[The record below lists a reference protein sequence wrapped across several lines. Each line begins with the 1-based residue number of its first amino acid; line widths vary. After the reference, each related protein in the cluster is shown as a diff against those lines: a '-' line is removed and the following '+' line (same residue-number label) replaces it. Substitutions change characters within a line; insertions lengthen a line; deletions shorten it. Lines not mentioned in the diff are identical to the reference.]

1 MQSHFSAGK
10 KVCVSVYQEMDR
22 EDVAAVAKEWEAAI
36 AERRYADFR
45 EQVSRYH
52 IAEIAEI
59 FEFISVEYEGRAFR
73 LLTKEQAA
81 ELFLTF
87 DPERMERII
96 SIVSDAELSR
106 MLEEMYMDDTADI
119 IEEMPAYVV
128 KRIMRN
134 STAEDR
140 AALSVLLHYPK
151 DSAGTI
157 MTTEYVRF
165 RPDHTVEEALAHI
178 RRVAIDK
185 ETIYTSYVT
194 DKERHLLGIVTAKRL
209 LISPLE
215 MPLSEIMEDHVISVT
230 TAEDKEAVAMKF
242 DKYGF
247 LSLPVVDAENRLV
260 GIVTVDDAMEVLR
273 EAVEEDIAKM
283 AGMTPAEAPYL
294 KTSVR
299 SLFLSRV
306 PWLLLLMISATFS
319 STILN
324 FFESA
329 LPAVLVLFVPML
341 MDTGGNSG
349 GQASVTLIRGLS
361 LGEVTSK
368 DIFRILY
375 KELRV
380 GLLCGFVVG
389 CVAFGKVML
398 VDCLIMGNPAVTV
411 FVAIAVALTMLVTVL
426 MAKMIG
432 CLLPL
437 AANRMGLDP
446 AVMASPFVTTIVDAF
461 ALLLYFVIASSI
473 L

>member
-1 MQSHFSAGK
+1 
-10 KVCVSVYQEMDR
+10 MDR
-22 EDVAAVAKEWEAAI
+22 EYTKIGLLDDEKLTSERLSNLIEEKQFGEIKRLIENLPSPDVEELISELPAK
-36 AERRYADFR
+36 YYTVF
-45 EQVSRYH
+45 
-52 IAEIAEI
+52 
-59 FEFISVEYEGRAFR
+59 FR
-73 LLTKEQAA
+73 LLSKELAA
-81 ELFLTF
+81 EVFALM
-87 DPERMERII
+87 D
-96 SIVSDAELSR
+96 SDLQRHLIDSFTDSELSAVVSE
-106 MLEEMYMDDTADI
+106 LYIDDMVDM
-119 IEEMPAYVV
+119 IEEMPAVVV
-128 KRIMRN
+128 KRILRN
-134 STAEDR
+134 TGKEDR
-140 AALSVLLHYPK
+140 EVINAILKYPK
-151 DSAGTI
+151 NSAGSL

-165 RPDHTVEEALAHI
+165 RADMTVSEALSHI

-380 GLLCGFVVG
+380 GLLCGLVVG